1 MAIERLNKTFVD
13 GEVWD
18 STDIN
23 PITSK
28 IDECIDQINLNTDE
42 IETARDGETDL
53 NTRIN
58 RDLETNS
65 TYRDEAYKW
74 ANEDEDTQVTDS
86 ANHSGYSAYHYSKK
100 AEASANAAAQSE
112 SNAATSE
119 SNAAQSESDALA
131 HLNEFK
137 GIYYGSYAEDPET
150 DPNGN
155 SPDAGDYYWNTTR
168 NVHRVYNG
176 SGWEDALSSAN
187 NVSYDNTNSG
197 LSATNVQ
204 DAVDEVESRVEDIES
219 GTTTVPNADK
229 VDNFHASQNPV
240 GGQIPVLN
248 SSGQL
253 PLPFIQIPIL
263 VGGQSYTYRIFY
275 VDSVNG
281 SDNNPGTNTEP
292 FATINKACDS
302 VPEGGVGYI
311 NIQGTFDIT
320 NNIVLRNKL
329 IDLVAW
335 DVNNYPTINVTSYV
349 SGDYNR
355 LYSFVLYCSKLVL
368 RKCNVNLPT
377 KADTDLSWSG
387 DNGFVRFTGWFMGG
401 WNAFLG
407 ESLTVDLN
415 TDSVHLCRTNG
426 GYGAVYLSNS
436 DITTNSSGYCYYIS
450 SALGGMYFEYNC
462 TLDNN
467 DYRVSGII
475 KDGNG
480 VPRNLISNVVF

>member
-28 IDECIDQINLNTDE
+28 IDECVDQINLNTDE
-42 IETARDGETDL
+42 IETARDGETNL
-53 NTRIN
+53 NARIN

-74 ANEDEDTQVTDS
+74 ANEAENTQVTDS
-86 ANHSGYSAYHYSKK
+86 AGHSGYSAYHYSKK
-100 AEASANAAAQSE
+100 AEVSANAAAQSE

-155 SPDAGDYYWNTTR
+155 PPDAGDYYWNTTR

-176 SGWEDALSSAN
+176 SVWQDAFSSAD

-204 DAVDEVESRVEDIES
+204 NAVDEVESRVKNIED

-229 VDNFHASQNPV
+229 VDNFHASQTPQAN
-240 GGQIPVLN
+240 QIPVLN

-253 PLPFIQIPIL
+253 PLPFTQVPIL
-263 VGGQSYTYRIFY
+263 VNGQDMMSREFY
-275 VDSVNG
+275 VDAING
-281 SDNNPGTNTEP
+281 DDNNDGSQSAPFKTIEKAFYSIPNGAYCEINLLSDVDIKKTEGINLLHKYIRIKLNTYNFNFTTNGKSRINFIFPGGSIIE
-292 FATINKACDS
+292 FAGPGS
-302 VPEGGVGYI
+302 VVMPSKDEDTSEYI
-311 NIQGTFDIT
+311 NTGIFYSGYNGGPGYTLSFIKGA
-320 NNIVLRNKL
+320 KL
-329 IDLVAW
+329 IDSGDYYLCRALNTTVRLHFY
-335 DVNNYPTINVTSYV
+335 DVNNNLDSTRSLAELIE
-349 SGDYNR
+349 G
-355 LYSFVLYCSKLVL
+355 LV
-368 RKCNVNLPT
+368 
-377 KADTDLSWSG
+377 
-387 DNGFVRFTGWFMGG
+387 
-401 WNAFLG
+401 
-407 ESLTVDLN
+407 
-415 TDSVHLCRTNG
+415 
-426 GYGAVYLSNS
+426 
-436 DITTNSSGYCYYIS
+436 
-450 SALGGMYFEYNC
+450 
-462 TLDNN
+462 
-467 DYRVSGII
+467 
-475 KDGNG
+475 KDANG
-480 VPRNLISNVVF
+480 VPRNVISNVIL